1 MSAWSPCAKVL
12 LAVFGGLFLIALF
25 SVPVT
30 ISTTG
35 LRQDPG
41 SPLVFRTTYPRNTT
55 VFLPSY
61 ILKKAR
67 RGESGKVTLR
77 SAQWL
82 GTVALVTFLGLFDY
96 VVFCHL
102 GKRKRPEPEESPS
115 QIGPSWLTGPGEGTG
130 SAPPKNSGPRGA

>member
-1 MSAWSPCAKVL
+1 MSAWSPCAKVIRT
-12 LAVFGGLFLIALF
+12 VFGGLFLIALF

-30 ISTTG
+30 TSMTG

-41 SPLVFRTTYPRNTT
+41 SRLVFRTTYPRNTT

-61 ILKKAR
+61 ILKKAGA
-67 RGESGKVTLR
+67 GESGKVTLR

-82 GTVALVTFLGLFDY
+82 GTMALVTFLGLFDY
-96 VVFCHL
+96 VMFCCL
-102 GKRKRPEPEESPS
+102 GKRRRPKPEESPS
-115 QIGPSWLTGPGEGTG
+115 QIGPSWLTGPGDGTG